1 MPSVAVIPGDGIGP
15 EVTEQGVRVLEAA
28 SDKFSFP
35 LETRRL
41 AIGAERYLAT
51 GQLLTEADVDELRL
65 HDAFLL
71 GALGDPRVAPGLL
84 EHDVIVAARRALDLA
99 VNVRPLRVLP
109 GIVSPLSAVNSS
121 NCDFVVVR
129 ENTEGLYAGG
139 SSTAR
144 LGTTDAVAVQ
154 ASITTTA
161 ATTAVIEYAFELAIT
176 RRSHLTLCH
185 KTNILVDAGRIW
197 MDVLEQISGR
207 YPQVQVD
214 YAHADAMALYLVTKP
229 QAFDVIV
236 TDNLFGDILSDLGAA
251 VVGGL
256 GTAPSANLNLAG
268 RTSMFEPIHGSA
280 PDIAGTGKAN
290 PAAAIL
296 SVAMMLEHLGLAT
309 ESAACVHAVDQASRE
324 WADSDRAMST
334 ADFGTLVIE
343 CLLNVTD

>member
-84 EHDVIVAARRALDLA
+84 ERDVIVAARRALDLA

-207 YPQVQVD
+207 YPQVQD
-214 YAHADAMALYLVTKP
+214 RK
-229 QAFDVIV
+229 
-236 TDNLFGDILSDLGAA
+236 S
-251 VVGGL
+251 VV
-256 GTAPSANLNLAG
+256 
-268 RTSMFEPIHGSA
+268 
-280 PDIAGTGKAN
+280 
-290 PAAAIL
+290 
-296 SVAMMLEHLGLAT
+296 
-309 ESAACVHAVDQASRE
+309 
-324 WADSDRAMST
+324 
-334 ADFGTLVIE
+334 
-343 CLLNVTD
+343 